1 MKTAMIIMACS
12 SAYLLSCMRLPMESA
27 EEPTELVNL
36 ALDKP
41 VVVSSAEGSGYPGEQ
56 AVDGDTL
63 TVWSSSSDSYRQSI
77 YVDLGETY
85 TIGKVVVRW
94 ADGFFASVYDIMVS
108 DDAANW
114 STIFT
119 NPDNTNATVTVDDNL
134 SGVGRYVQIQGRG
147 RGGGTRYRIA
157 ELEIYGEPEQPTTP
171 EQQVSIDTVT
181 NRLVRMA
188 LNASVDES
196 AVTGFVNSMN
206 PDGSWNDVDY
216 EVVTSGFPANAHLN
230 RLKAMAVAFRK
241 PGNSHYQ
248 SVEVLG
254 KIVAGLDF
262 YVQARPESTNWWYND
277 IGGPQNYM
285 VPLLLI
291 KHEIP
296 SADRMRL
303 SSYLRDQTIRFAGG
317 GRNLTWI
324 ANITLHKGCI
334 EDSYRLVDA
343 AFTAI
348 ASPLEIV
355 TVQGDEGIKSDFS
368 FHQHHAQLYSGGYG
382 MSIISDFTNAVELT
396 AGTPLLQVFSAERLQ
411 LLNNLLLEG
420 HQLFGYRH
428 TFDFGTR
435 GREIT
440 REAPRQLNVSATV
453 LDQMIAGAPAYASAY
468 GVWKLHLEGGPFSPE
483 YQGNKY
489 FWKSDI
495 MTQHGPDHYLSA
507 KIISNRTYGTEA
519 LNGENTKGFNLPLGA
534 TNILTHGDE
543 YRGIYPLWDWT
554 RIPGTTAEH
563 NQAATTL
570 DGYQIGTNDWGGGV
584 SDGTDGVIAFHGLY
598 NDVRARKAYF
608 FLGGNLFCVGS
619 GIVANKANPI
629 YTSVNQSFLNGPI
642 TANRGNNETIAVGS
656 SQPFTNLNWVHHDRV
671 GYVFPAGG
679 TLTVQGQVQTG
690 SWRSINADGSTAS
703 VSDEVFS
710 VWFDH
715 GNQPNNAT
723 YAYLVVPDKEL
734 GEFTVY
740 SQQHG
745 YQLIKN
751 ETGQQA
757 VVHLP
762 SQTYALVFYHSGSV
776 DIGDGWTVES
786 NGAVLL
792 LLKKNGNS
800 ITLSVAD
807 PLHNQSGRR
816 VTINKT
822 LGGPGATAVNGH
834 TEINFVF
841 PTGDETGK
849 SITQVYTLQ
858 N

>member
-1 MKTAMIIMACS
+1 MKTFTLIIACS
-12 SAYLLSCMRLPMESA
+12 SAYLLSCMRLPMEPA
-27 EEPTELVNL
+27 EEHTESVNL
-36 ALDKP
+36 ALNKS
-41 VVVSSAEGSGYPGEQ
+41 VVVSSTESVAYPGEH
-56 AVDGDTL
+56 AVDGDIL
-63 TVWSSSSDSYRQSI
+63 TVWSSSESSYRQSI
-77 YVDLGETY
+77 YVDLGESY
-85 TIGKVVVRW
+85 AISKVVVHW

-108 DDAANW
+108 DDATNW

-119 NPDNTNATVTVDDNL
+119 NPNNTNATITLDDSL

-157 ELEIYGEPEQPTTP
+157 ELEIYGMPEKPTTP
-171 EQQVSIDTVT
+171 EQQISIDTVT
-181 NRLVRMA
+181 NRLIRNVLEA
-188 LNASVDES
+188 TVDEN

-206 PDGSWNDVDY
+206 PNGSWDDVDY
-216 EVVTSGFPANAHLN
+216 EVVTSDFPANAHLN
-230 RLKAMAVAFRK
+230 RLKAMAIAYKK
-241 PGNSHYQ
+241 PGNSYYQ
-248 SVEVLG
+248 SVDILG
-254 KIVAGLDF
+254 KIVTGLDF
-262 YVQARPESTNWWYND
+262 YIQAQPESTNWWYND

-291 KHEIP
+291 KHDIS
-296 SADRMRL
+296 SADRKRL
-303 SSYLRDQTIRFAGG
+303 SAYLRDQTAGFAGG

-324 ANITLHKGCI
+324 ANITLYKGCI
-334 EDSYRLVDA
+334 DDNYRLVDA

-355 TVQGDEGIKSDFS
+355 TVQGDEGIKDDFS
-368 FHQHHAQLYSGGYG
+368 FHQHHAQVYSGGYG
-382 MSIISDFTNAVELT
+382 MSIISDFTNAVEL
-396 AGTPLLQVFSAERLQ
+396 AVGTPLLQVFSAERLQ

-440 REAPRQLNVSATV
+440 REAPRHLNVSATV
-453 LDQMIAGAPAYASAY
+453 LDQMIAGIPAYASAY
-468 GVWKLHLEGGPFSPE
+468 ETWKLHLEGAPFPAD

-495 MTQHGPDHYLSA
+495 MTQHGPNHYLSA

-519 LNGENTKGFNLPLGA
+519 LNGENIHGFNLPLGA

-543 YRGIYPLWDWT
+543 YQGIYPIWDWT

-563 NQAATTL
+563 NEQATAL

-584 SDGTDGVIAFHGLY
+584 SDGTDGVVAFHGLY

-629 YTSVNQSFLNGPI
+629 YTSVNQAFLNGPI
-642 TANRGNNETIAVGS
+642 TANRGNNETITVGS
-656 SQPFTNLNWVHHDRV
+656 SQQFTDLNWAYHDHV
-671 GYVFPAGG
+671 GYLFPTGG
-679 TLTVQGQVQTG
+679 TITVQGQTQAG
-690 SWRSINADGSTAS
+690 SWRSINATGSTAS
-703 VSDEVFS
+703 QSGEVFS
-710 VWFDH
+710 IWFDH

-723 YAYLVVPDKEL
+723 YAYVVVPDKEL
-734 GEFTVY
+734 AEFTAY
-740 SQQHG
+740 SQQPG

-751 ETGQQA
+751 ETGLQA
-757 VVHLP
+757 VAHLP
-762 SQTYALVFYHSGSV
+762 SQTYALVFYYSGSI
-776 DIGDGWTVES
+776 DIGEGWTITS
-786 NGAVLL
+786 NGAALL
-792 LLKKNGNS
+792 LLKKNGSS
-800 ITLSVAD
+800 ITISLAD
-807 PLHNQSGRR
+807 PLYNQPSRR
-816 VTINKT
+816 VTINKA
-822 LGGPGATAVNGH
+822 LSGSGATTVNGN
-834 TEINFVF
+834 TEINFAF

-849 SITQVYTLQ
+849 SVTQVYTLQ